1 MAFLLKLFKGAAKH
15 KREYPNIRQGTDPLE
30 QWQKIGE
37 LGDGSFGK
45 VFKVRWLYDGL
56 CTSSTSR
63 VLTGRDLSKL
73 HLPSC

>member
-45 VFKVRWLYDGL
+45 VFKVRVRTLTARRGKGS
-56 CTSSTSR
+56 CTSGKSST
-63 VLTGRDLSKL
+63 GGG
-73 HLPSC
+73 